1 MCDLIIRGSLN
12 KKYSYASLC
21 AVECS
26 SAPVHAH
33 RSTGANAAH

>member
-1 MCDLIIRGSLN
+1 MCDLSIRGNLN
-12 KKYSYASLC
+12 ENYSYASLC

-33 RSTGANAAH
+33 WSTGANAAH